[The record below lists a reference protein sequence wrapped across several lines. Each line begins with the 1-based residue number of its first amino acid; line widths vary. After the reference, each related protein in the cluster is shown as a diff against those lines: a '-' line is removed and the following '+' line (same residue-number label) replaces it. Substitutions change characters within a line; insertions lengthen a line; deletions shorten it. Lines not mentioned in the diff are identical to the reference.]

1 MQTQEEEFRL
11 IYNQFLAWKAS
22 QKGQK
27 DGYEYERSFV
37 ELCKSMN
44 KELFSLAT
52 PVIDKLPK
60 KKVITSFGKVQV
72 NKSHCL
78 SARAG
83 KKGFQTSAYLQEV
96 ACFVA
101 QSVPFDE
108 GSAILAKIGHISLTD
123 KQIERIG
130 HHYGEMLETQIVE
143 ESAAKSPDASL
154 HYAMMDGSMVFIK
167 GKENGWKELKLG
179 RVFSDASAYQEKKRG
194 VIKESDYVAHLGNS
208 EDFLNKFEHLISSK
222 TNLVAISDGARWIW
236 EYWDTFHP
244 QATQILDF
252 FHVMEKIGLWAT
264 LILKEE
270 KERKSWMKCCE
281 ELLLNNEVGEI
292 IVQIEAVV
300 CVGDLLKKQKELLT
314 YLLNNQRRMQYKTYK
329 DKGLFIGSGAIE
341 AAKECIVNKF
351 LI

>member
-1 MQTQEEEFRL
+1 M
-11 IYNQFLAWKAS
+11 
-22 QKGQK
+22 
-27 DGYEYERSFV
+27 
-37 ELCKSMN
+37 
-44 KELFSLAT
+44 
-52 PVIDKLPK
+52 
-60 KKVITSFGKVQV
+60 
-72 NKSHCL
+72 
-78 SARAG
+78 
-83 KKGFQTSAYLQEV
+83 
-96 ACFVA
+96 
-101 QSVPFDE
+101 
-108 GSAILAKIGHISLTD
+108 
-123 KQIERIG
+123 
-130 HHYGEMLETQIVE
+130 
-143 ESAAKSPDASL
+143 
-154 HYAMMDGSMVFIK
+154 
-167 GKENGWKELKLG
+167 
-179 RVFSDASAYQEKKRG
+179 
-194 VIKESDYVAHLGNS
+194 IKESDYVAHLGNS

-314 YLLNNQRRMQYKTYK
+314 YLLNNQRRIQYKTYK

-341 AAKECIVNKF
+341 AANKEVIQKRFKLSGQRCTKKGLQQIANLRTAQKSKKWHNVLN
-351 LI
+351 LIKMAA